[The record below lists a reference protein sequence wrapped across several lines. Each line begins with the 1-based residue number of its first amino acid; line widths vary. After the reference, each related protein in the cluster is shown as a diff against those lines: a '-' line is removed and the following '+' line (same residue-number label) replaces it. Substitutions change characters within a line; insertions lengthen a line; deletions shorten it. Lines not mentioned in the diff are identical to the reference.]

1 MPHTCQACTLPSA
14 SESDEDT
21 ETETDEDPCD
31 AAPVEDTLLPTQF
44 GSSRG
49 PEWPQPR
56 ASRATG
62 GRQLAPTTSG
72 AGTSP
77 DHGAPAEAGEEA
89 TLLPEATQGGPQ
101 SQDPLLAAAALGGWS
116 YEEVE
121 MVDGNADSGT
131 EAAAASGP
139 QSQDLLP
146 GWSHEE
152 VEVVDGDADSG
163 SEAEAAGRLAAEEA
177 EGAVPISSGGTARG
191 CQQLPAPRPAAMGPL
206 NDRMSSSEFRGALRE
221 LRLLRARLEPLAA
234 AEASTIP
241 TTPVHEAPAHA
252 AGTPEASVHAAGHP
266 RETPPMSEENGARP
280 VSLGRGPDTGHERL
294 EETRQAILSM
304 WRSRSNKRRGMAFL
318 PGETAPTSAAEPN
331 VEPPDLPVRPVET
344 QMAPESSGRSS
355 SQPSL
360 SQLPLNMRGQ
370 RSELDPGV
378 AARDG
383 PVETGTAPTMVRVI
397 LMDLRFVDGRGGQ
410 ADVTLVVPSTETIS
424 HVKSIL
430 RTWNAEVYNAV
441 DIEIWNAEFR
451 FLCRN
456 EDRIGSLP
464 GPGMPR
470 SLHLWWRHQ

>member
-1 MPHTCQACTLPSA
+1 
-14 SESDEDT
+14 
-21 ETETDEDPCD
+21 
-31 AAPVEDTLLPTQF
+31 
-44 GSSRG
+44 
-49 PEWPQPR
+49 
-56 ASRATG
+56 
-62 GRQLAPTTSG
+62 
-72 AGTSP
+72 
-77 DHGAPAEAGEEA
+77 
-89 TLLPEATQGGPQ
+89 
-101 SQDPLLAAAALGGWS
+101 
-116 YEEVE
+116 
-121 MVDGNADSGT
+121 
-131 EAAAASGP
+131 
-139 QSQDLLP
+139 
-146 GWSHEE
+146 
-152 VEVVDGDADSG
+152 
-163 SEAEAAGRLAAEEA
+163 
-177 EGAVPISSGGTARG
+177 
-191 CQQLPAPRPAAMGPL
+191 
-206 NDRMSSSEFRGALRE
+206 
-221 LRLLRARLEPLAA
+221 
-234 AEASTIP
+234 
-241 TTPVHEAPAHA
+241 
-252 AGTPEASVHAAGHP
+252 
-266 RETPPMSEENGARP
+266 
-280 VSLGRGPDTGHERL
+280 
-294 EETRQAILSM
+294 
-304 WRSRSNKRRGMAFL
+304 MAFL